1 MGSFANSLFKF
12 LLGWLQGAVA
22 AVWSAFTSKDGSAL
36 FNWIGRYWMLIAG
49 ILCVIGLAADLCVYL
64 FRWKPFRVWK
74 SFFFRGR
81 QDDDSGYGDQRPER
95 PAEQGRAYTEPEQP
109 TVRERPIRVGSET
122 GEPDLSQWEPEPV
135 KTEQAVR
142 PAGKPATVTN
152 AGYVVPADSPY
163 RRPEK
168 RGPDTVRPVQEQEES
183 EGSVSLTPRRRRRIS
198 VSELFSDP
206 EEEMKEFDA
215 PQQIIDSRR
224 AYRDPV
230 YPSGWKKNGEDG
242 HDSVP

>member
-1 MGSFANSLFKF
+1 MG
-12 LLGWLQGAVA
+12 
-22 AVWSAFTSKDGSAL
+22 
-36 FNWIGRYWMLIAG
+36 AG
-49 ILCVIGLAADLCVYL
+49 TC
-64 FRWKPFRVWK
+64 
-74 SFFFRGR
+74 
-81 QDDDSGYGDQRPER
+81 EN
-95 PAEQGRAYTEPEQP
+95 RA
-109 TVRERPIRVGSET
+109 G
-122 GEPDLSQWEPEPV
+122 G
-135 KTEQAVR
+135 
-142 PAGKPATVTN
+142 PAGRPATVTN

-163 RRPEK
+163 RRPEQ

-183 EGSVSLTPRRRRRIS
+183 EGTVSLTPRRRRRIS